1 MLLIKAFDVFNINIQ
16 DCTEFSQNSCF
27 KHSKVKQLMIGNP
40 DYTDKELQNKMTS
53 TILLHISHIEQE
65 ANKIKLLL

>member
-1 MLLIKAFDVFNINIQ
+1 
-16 DCTEFSQNSCF
+16 
-27 KHSKVKQLMIGNP
+27 MIGNS

-65 ANKIKLLL
+65 ANKFKVLFYNKIKLLL